1 MKTIGIVT
9 VLVASFLANAI
20 AAQAAPR
27 KEVFDYAKFWEEIA
41 NRSGQ

>member
-9 VLVASFLANAI
+9 VLVASILANAI
-20 AAQAAPR
+20 AVQAAPR
-27 KEVFDYAKFWEEIA
+27 KEAFDGHKFFEEIA